1 MKAFDKVSHKRL
13 VKILKYYSLPLK
25 VIDWIKSF
33 LTNRKQ
39 RVLVNGIASGWHDVI
54 SGVPQGS
61 VLGPILFVI
70 YINTLVDV
78 VQHSD
83 LFLFADDNKLFKIIF
98 NDEDTVLLQKDIDSM
113 FSWTLNS
120 LLLFHPNKC
129 FTMHI
134 SSKLNETITHA
145 YTMNNRIL
153 ENKSELKDLGI
164 LIDEHLKFSN
174 HIAEKVNKANQIM
187 GLIRRTFVHLDMYNF
202 NLLYKSLVRP
212 HLEYGN
218 IIWSPFLKSDIN
230 LLENT
235 QRRATRFIPNINKLS
250 YHERLEKLD
259 LPTLSYRR
267 FRGSMIETFK
277 ILHGY
282 YDDNC
287 VSSLFTFKS
296 RITRGH
302 KLSLRTRQCK
312 TNVRRNFFTV
322 RVTNL
327 WNSLLGYVVK
337 SPSDNSFQNR
347 LNKYCRSKGIM
358 FSTDIEFVDIY
369 TLPVLLKSDKV

>member
-1 MKAFDKVSHKRL
+1 
-13 VKILKYYSLPLK
+13 
-25 VIDWIKSF
+25 
-33 LTNRKQ
+33 
-39 RVLVNGIASGWHDVI
+39 
-54 SGVPQGS
+54 
-61 VLGPILFVI
+61 
-70 YINTLVDV
+70 
-78 VQHSD
+78 
-83 LFLFADDNKLFKIIF
+83 
-98 NDEDTVLLQKDIDSM
+98 M

-187 GLIRRTFVHLDMYNF
+187 GLIRRTFVHLDTYNF

-287 VSSLFTFKS
+287 VSSLFTFKDT
-296 RITRGH
+296 ITRGH
-302 KLSLRTRQCK
+302 KLSVRTRQCK
-312 TNVRRNFFTV
+312 TNIRRNFFTV

-327 WNSLLGYVVK
+327 WNSLPGYVVE
-337 SPSDNSFQNR
+337 SPSVNSFKIR
-347 LNKYCRSKGIM
+347 LDKYCRSKGIM
-358 FSTDIEFVDIY
+358 FSTDIDFVNIY
-369 TLPVLLKSDKV
+369 TLSVLLKSDKV